1 MPSATITTA
10 APTGRLLFA
19 FGSRLGRH
27 VVWAAVLVAAP
38 ALLPGTALAQASDW
52 PAKPVTVVV
61 G

>member
-1 MPSATITTA
+1 
-10 APTGRLLFA
+10 
-19 FGSRLGRH
+19 
-27 VVWAAVLVAAP
+27 VWAAVLVAAP